1 MHKQFV
7 ELAFVASVFIGLSAA
22 IAGPRDDISK
32 EIHWQ
37 TVSNSAHIV
46 PEDGA
51 GRPFSSFNPPSVNER
66 GFVLFRARSRGPE
79 PPASGIFGRDMAA
92 KGNGNLYRLAGRQAM
107 VPDPNNTGAI
117 FNEFPSFPR
126 LGIKTRIAATRGN
139 SRPVWAYE
147 TPDGETRLGTSAVYA
162 AFDGV
167 TFASVMTQLGMVP
180 GFESHLVPGAGS
192 ETRFEQFPGS
202 PAVTD
207 EGFVV
212 SKGNYTADGISGTGV
227 FFVDLYAGDTPIELI
242 ANTSTEIPNVP
253 RAIRGL
259 TFGSTAPPS
268 AARGKV
274 VFVGLDNEEHPLYGG
289 LYLAKIEPSPRLET
303 LIGIGDAVPGVP
315 GATFV
320 RIGEGLSF
328 DGRNVAF
335 WGAWGEETR
344 LLRLYCPTE
353 GNKDRRHFCREE
365 DPNTIPDGDKR
376 FQEIPVPV
384 NQGFFVIDTQTGK
397 IRLVTT
403 TGDSFDDFLYWKYT
417 GHPPGTGDS
426 HSDAEPPKWRSS
438 AYIAISNPG
447 NGAASSVAFL
457 ARSGE
462 VDVTTGYYADY
473 VDGIYL
479 QRDSAKSNI
488 ETVVDSTMPASVLD
502 VAAPAAAMIGELGLE
517 RDGFRGRYLAISA
530 SMGAEGSDVS
540 HGDSGEDESTWAGI
554 YLAKLP
560 AWGARR

>member
-212 SKGNYTADGISGTGV
+212 SKGT
-227 FFVDLYAGDTPIELI
+227 L
-242 ANTSTEIPNVP
+242 EILPFESNVIVNFWP
-253 RAIRGL
+253 QEG
-259 TFGSTAPPS
+259 
-268 AARGKV
+268 
-274 VFVGLDNEEHPLYGG
+274 
-289 LYLAKIEPSPRLET
+289 
-303 LIGIGDAVPGVP
+303 PGV
-315 GATFV
+315 GSCT
-320 RIGEGLSF
+320 
-328 DGRNVAF
+328 D
-335 WGAWGEETR
+335 
-344 LLRLYCPTE
+344 
-353 GNKDRRHFCREE
+353 NK
-365 DPNTIPDGDKR
+365 
-376 FQEIPVPV
+376 
-384 NQGFFVIDTQTGK
+384 
-397 IRLVTT
+397 
-403 TGDSFDDFLYWKYT
+403 
-417 GHPPGTGDS
+417 
-426 HSDAEPPKWRSS
+426 
-438 AYIAISNPG
+438 
-447 NGAASSVAFL
+447 
-457 ARSGE
+457 
-462 VDVTTGYYADY
+462 
-473 VDGIYL
+473 
-479 QRDSAKSNI
+479 
-488 ETVVDSTMPASVLD
+488 
-502 VAAPAAAMIGELGLE
+502 
-517 RDGFRGRYLAISA
+517 
-530 SMGAEGSDVS
+530 
-540 HGDSGEDESTWAGI
+540 
-554 YLAKLP
+554 
-560 AWGARR
+560 